1 MPSLPLL
8 PQPVKHRE
16 LLRPGGR
23 GLGIADGIGR
33 YAVHQIHQMSIADQV
48 GLCGQFKRCLL
59 KQIEG
64 DERIAD
70 RFAIQQT
77 SAGIQAL
84 HRLNDWNRQVDH

>member
-1 MPSLPLL
+1 
-8 PQPVKHRE
+8 
-16 LLRPGGR
+16 
-23 GLGIADGIGR
+23 
-33 YAVHQIHQMSIADQV
+33 MSIADQV